1 MQVKT
6 GISDG
11 RHIEVI
17 EGLKEG
23 DRVIV
28 GLAKEEGTRERA
40 VSPFAFGRRK

>member
-6 GISDG
+6 GITDG
-11 RHIEVI
+11 NHIEVI

-28 GLAKEEGTRERA
+28 GLAKEESTRER
-40 VSPFAFGRRK
+40 VVNPFAFGRRK